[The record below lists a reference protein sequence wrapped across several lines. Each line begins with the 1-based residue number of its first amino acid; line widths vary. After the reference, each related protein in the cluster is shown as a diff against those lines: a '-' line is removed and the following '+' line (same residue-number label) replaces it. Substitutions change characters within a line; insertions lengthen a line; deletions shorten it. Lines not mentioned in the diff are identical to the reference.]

1 MPRRGLQDGRE
12 IVETSS
18 KQMKQNIYIYNI
30 LYIYI
35 YIAILGCLGAF
46 QICMEPETD
55 MFLLGE
61 TNIYQEVAGFRFQS

>member
-18 KQMKQNIYIYNI
+18 KQMKQNIYII
-30 LYIYI
+30 LYI